1 MMAALVLG
9 LLAAVATLGAQ
20 TDRIVG
26 LEQRVEA
33 QRKLIR
39 DWGGLIRYGSANA
52 ELGPPKPGEHRVV
65 FFGDDATAHWGRAT
79 SEFFPGRPY
88 INRGIAGQST
98 PQLLVRFRQDVV
110 ALKPK
115 AVVIQGGMHDISG
128 RAVPGTRGM
137 IAEHFESMVD
147 IAEMNRIR
155 VIVASL
161 LPVCECG
168 SPLAPYLPRGQ
179 IFVLNDWLEEFAER
193 RGLVYLNYYPSLAL
207 GRSFNHEL
215 TDDGV
220 VPNAAGYAVMARIA
234 EKAIRL
240 ALEGGDGIDP
250 ARIARTP

>member
-1 MMAALVLG
+1 MLYVLDARNGEELWSSGGRDHVLEPLERTVSREWAGLPRNLRRHCLVLRNREMMPALVLG
-9 LLAAVATLGAQ
+9 LLAAATTVGAQ
-20 TDRIVG
+20 TDRIAG

-52 ELGPPKPGEHRVV
+52 ELGPPKQGEHRVV
-65 FFGDDATAHWGRAT
+65 FFGDDATEHWGRGT

-168 SPLAPYLPRGQ
+168 SPLAPLPATR
-179 IFVLNDWLEEFAER
+179 
-193 RGLVYLNYYPSLAL
+193 
-207 GRSFNHEL
+207 
-215 TDDGV
+215 TD
-220 VPNAAGYAVMARIA
+220 
-234 EKAIRL
+234 L
-240 ALEGGDGIDP
+240 
-250 ARIARTP
+250 RTK

>member
-1 MMAALVLG
+1 MIAPLALG
-9 LLAAVATLGAQ
+9 LLAVTGTLCAQ
-20 TDRIVG
+20 TGRIAA
-26 LEQRVEA
+26 LERTVEA

-52 ELGPPKPGEHRVV
+52 ELGRPKPGERRVV
-65 FFGDDATAHWGRAT
+65 FFGDDATEHWGKGG

-88 INRGIAGQST
+88 VNRGIAGQST

-137 IAEHFESMVD
+137 IAEHVESMVD
-147 IAEMNRIR
+147 IAERNGIR

-179 IFVLNDWLEEFAER
+179 IFGVNDWLEEFADQ
-193 RGLVYLNYYPSLAL
+193 RGLVYLNYYPALAL
-207 GRSFNHEL
+207 GRNFNHKL

-220 VPNAAGYAVMARIA
+220 VPNAAGYAVMALMA
-234 EKAIRL
+234 EEAIRL
-240 ALEGGDGIDP
+240 ALEGRDGSGP
-250 ARIARTP
+250 RSTAQAP

>member
-1 MMAALVLG
+1 MMPALVLG
-9 LLAAVATLGAQ
+9 LLAAAATLGAQ
-20 TDRIVG
+20 TDRIAG

-65 FFGDDATAHWGRAT
+65 FFGDDATEHWGRGT

-115 AVVIQGGMHDISG
+115 AVVIQGGMLDISG

-137 IAEHFESMVD
+137 VAEHFESMVD
-147 IAEMNRIR
+147 IAEMNGIR

-179 IFVLNDWLEEFAER
+179 IFGVNDWLEEFAER
-193 RGLVYLNYYPSLAL
+193 RGLVYLNYYPALAL

-220 VPNAAGYAVMARIA
+220 VPNAAGYAVMAPIA
-234 EKAIRL
+234 EEAIRL
-240 ALEGGDGIDP
+240 ALGGGDGIGP
-250 ARIARTP
+250 GSTARTP